1 MRRPKMSGIASDKPA
16 LGLERT
22 RPTSLD
28 PIRRAEEVRRLVE
41 EEIDQQ
47 CAIVEELRRKL
58 N

>member
-1 MRRPKMSGIASDKPA
+1 MSGIASDKPA